1 MTAYER
7 GTPAGRLAE
16 KTALITGAASGI
28 GKATAML
35 FAQEGA
41 HVALTDIDRAGAQ
54 RAADAIVAQGGTAIS
69 DSLDVTSE
77 SDWRRVLGV
86 LLERWK
92 RLDVL
97 VNNAGVSFA
106 RPVSEMLLAEWR
118 KVTAVNLDGVFLGT
132 KHGAIAMR
140 AGGGGSI
147 VNVAS
152 ASGIKAS
159 AGASAYCASKAAVRM
174 FSKTAA
180 LECAAAGDNIRIN
193 TVSPGGVMTP
203 MWESMEFWPDL
214 KDQTGSDE
222 ASYQA
227 LAEGVPLK
235 RLATAEEVA
244 RAILYLASDES
255 GFVTGA
261 DLVIDGGYTA

>member
-1 MTAYER
+1 MANNER
-7 GTPAGRLAE
+7 RSRTGRLAE
-16 KTALITGAASGI
+16 KRTLITGAASGI

-35 FAQEGA
+35 FAHEGA
-41 HVALTDIDRAGAQ
+41 TVALADIDQAGAQ
-54 RAADAIVAQGGTAIS
+54 RAADAIVAQDGTAIS
-69 DSLDVTSE
+69 YSLDVTSE
-77 SDWRRVLGV
+77 RDWQRLLDDVLA
-86 LLERWK
+86 RWK

-97 VNNAGVSFA
+97 VNNAGISFA
-106 RPVSEMLLAEWR
+106 KPLSEMTLAEWR

-140 AGGGGSI
+140 TGSGGSI
-147 VNVAS
+147 VNVSS

-159 AGASAYCASKAAVRM
+159 AGASAYCTSKAAVRM

-203 MWESMEFWPDL
+203 MWESMEFWRDL

-235 RLATAEEVA
+235 RLATPEEVA

-255 GFVTGA
+255 SFVTGA

>member
-1 MTAYER
+1 MTENER
-7 GTPAGRLAE
+7 RSLAGRLAE
-16 KTALITGAASGI
+16 KRALITGAASGI

-118 KVTAVNLDGVFLGT
+118 KVIAVNLDGVFLGT

-140 AGGGGSI
+140 AGGGSI

-203 MWESMEFWPDL
+203 MWESMEFWRDL

-255 GFVTGA
+255 SFVTGA